1 MEYGNSLHSL
11 MPLAEFKAIL
21 GIDDR
26 EDCLDFASVRNPGH
40 EFLHG
45 KNSATSFQPPS
56 LAALCLVASTYTIE
70 QFCKRRL
77 LRKKRSEF
85 FPFYGDYVFPL
96 GEYPVRE
103 IMTVQHIHT
112 LKETI
117 IVDPE
122 LYRTAPELGTV
133 EDISFCL
140 WVSPAV
146 RLVRGLSG
154 LRVQYRAG
162 YAAGRI
168 PADLASACLELAA
181 WNLNR
186 YRGRRIGMMGNDKG
200 GEQSET
206 SMPENV
212 KALLE
217 PYRRKTI

>member
-11 MPLAEFKAIL
+11 VPLAEFKAIL

-26 EDCLDFASVRNPGH
+26 ED
-40 EFLHG
+40 
-45 KNSATSFQPPS
+45 
-56 LAALCLVASTYTIE
+56 ALCRFVLIASTYTIE
-70 QFCKRRL
+70 QYCKRRL

-85 FPFYGDYVFPL
+85 FPFTGDYVFPL
-96 GEYPVRE
+96 GEYPARE
-103 IMTVQHIHT
+103 ILAVHQTHT
-112 LKETI
+112 LQETI

-122 LYRTAPELGTV
+122 LYHTAPEIGAI
-133 EDISFCL
+133 EDVPFCL
-140 WVSPAV
+140 WVSPAL

-162 YAAGRI
+162 YTAGRV

-186 YRGRRIGMMGNDKG
+186 YRGQQLEGA
-200 GEQSET
+200 
-206 SMPENV
+206 MPENV